1 MEGKLMN
8 TNKELN
14 YHLYVQKE
22 NDFSRLPY
30 QNELS
35 YYRDVQSGDID
46 KIKKNFALI
55 KNNFMDGRGTLSD
68 DPVRN
73 LVYHF
78 VVAVS
83 LISRFCIEGGMSQ
96 DLSYTLAD
104 IYIQRADKCKDCD
117 EVFNLFEEMQ
127 VDYASRM
134 RSIKKENVYSI
145 HIRKAMDYIYEH
157 LHEKITVSQLAKN
170 AGLNS
175 TYLSKLFIK
184 ETGENISDFITKAKV
199 TTAENM
205 LKFSEF
211 SYLEIALS
219 LGFSSQ
225 SYFISTFKKVSG
237 MTPKEYREK
246 HYKENIVDSK
256 E

>member
-1 MEGKLMN
+1 
-8 TNKELN
+8 
-14 YHLYVQKE
+14 
-22 NDFSRLPY
+22 
-30 QNELS
+30 
-35 YYRDVQSGDID
+35 
-46 KIKKNFALI
+46 
-55 KNNFMDGRGTLSD
+55 
-68 DPVRN
+68 
-73 LVYHF
+73 
-78 VVAVS
+78 
-83 LISRFCIEGGMSQ
+83 
-96 DLSYTLAD
+96 
-104 IYIQRADKCKDCD
+104 
-117 EVFNLFEEMQ
+117 
-127 VDYASRM
+127 
-134 RSIKKENVYSI
+134 
-145 HIRKAMDYIYEH
+145 MDYIYEH